1 MDILYIV
8 VANRKI
14 EIHTT
19 STVLTGSLMVQLDR
33 ILSRYGFVR
42 VDKNKFASTYM
53 MESFCP
59 KDSKITFYG
68 GKQCTVS
75 RRNKKKVS
83 SYFDKN
89 THE

>member
-53 MESFCP
+53 MESF
-59 KDSKITFYG
+59 SKKTGDITFYG

-83 SYFDKN
+83 SYFDKKGL
-89 THE
+89 